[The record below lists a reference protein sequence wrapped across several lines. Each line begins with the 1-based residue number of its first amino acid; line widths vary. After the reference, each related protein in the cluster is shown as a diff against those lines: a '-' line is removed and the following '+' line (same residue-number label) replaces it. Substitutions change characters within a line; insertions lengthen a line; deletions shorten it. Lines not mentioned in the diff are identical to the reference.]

1 MNMEWTWQALK
12 SSYKVPILDAE
23 MGRRKVSL
31 IIRMYMPV
39 KESGRGMSKRDGACV
54 REGGEFVVPETRQ
67 A

>member
-1 MNMEWTWQALK
+1 MGSNFQA
-12 SSYKVPILDAE
+12 PILDAE

-31 IIRMYMPV
+31 IIKMYMPV

>member
-1 MNMEWTWQALK
+1 MGSNFQA
-12 SSYKVPILDAE
+12 PILDAE
-23 MGRRKVSL
+23 MGRQKVSP